1 MTDFAPETGLALG
14 SFGIGTFR
22 SSGGRAFPAL
32 VQPDGAVHDV
42 SDRYPDTHAVFDDW
56 DRALDTL
63 VDLAAKGGDMAH
75 QFAEL
80 EALPPLAHPNLLC
93 AGANYRQHVAEM
105 MTHNKFNQHTRLEG
119 EDDDAFFQR
128 NLAAVDKRAREGM
141 PFFWT
146 GLHSSLT
153 GANADLAAPLIGDQ
167 LDWELEFA
175 AVVAR
180 TKRYVAPQD
189 ANDLVAGY
197 LMVNDIGTVDEFRR
211 VDVNWGYDWVSKHQP
226 GFKIAGPFIVPK
238 QFVKL
243 DEVRIHLSVN
253 GVTKQDWPISDMIFN
268 VEQILSYASERV
280 KLLPGDMLLTGS
292 PPGNGAMHGHFLNP
306 GDTMDGEISFIGRQ
320 HNNIVAEDTQ
330 GRTFTYGKFQRA

>member
-1 MTDFAPETGLALG
+1 MTDFHPATGLATG

-22 SSGGRAFPAL
+22 APGGRAFPGL
-32 VQPDGAVHDV
+32 VRPDGAVDDV
-42 SDRYPDTHAVFDDW
+42 STLYVDTHAIFDDW
-56 DRALDTL
+56 DRALDRL
-63 VDLAAKGGDMAH
+63 VDLAAKPADTPLR
-75 QFAEL
+75 FDTL

-105 MTHNKFNQHTRLEG
+105 MTHNKFNQHSRLAD
-119 EDDDAFFQR
+119 EDDAAFFDR

-146 GLHSSLT
+146 GLHSSLA
-153 GANADLAAPLIGDQ
+153 GANSNLAAPLIGDQ

-175 AVVAR
+175 AVVGR
-180 TKRYVAPQD
+180 TMRYVPPED
-189 ANDLVAGY
+189 ANALVAGY
-197 LMVNDIGTVDEFRR
+197 MMVNDVGTVDEFRR
-211 VDVNWGYDWVSKHQP
+211 VDVNWGFDWVSKHQP

-238 QFVKL
+238 QFVKR

-253 GVTKQDWPISDMIFN
+253 GVTKQDWPIDDMIFG

-292 PPGNGAMHGHFLNP
+292 PPGNGAMHGHFLSP
-306 GDTMDGEISFIGRQ
+306 GDVMDGAITFLGRQ
-320 HNNIVAEDTQ
+320 HNRIVAEDTE